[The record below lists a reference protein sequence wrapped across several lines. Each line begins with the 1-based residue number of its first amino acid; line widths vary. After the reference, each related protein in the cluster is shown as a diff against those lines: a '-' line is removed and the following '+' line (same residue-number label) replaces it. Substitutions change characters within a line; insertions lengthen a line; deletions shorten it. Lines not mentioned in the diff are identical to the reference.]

1 MAAFNVTA
9 ASSLTE
15 SIADIV
21 ELIAIVYSIAVF
33 VVVFVKLKILFRSF
47 DIPLKWWFCF
57 FWIKII
63 LVSESVLP
71 ETM

>member
-47 DIPLKWWFCF
+47 DIPLK
-57 FWIKII
+57 
-63 LVSESVLP
+63 
-71 ETM
+71 